1 MRLVSVILESY
12 VLMKRGGKYGWVVGL
27 PPSDIVY

>member
-1 MRLVSVILESY
+1 MHLAFMILDSY
-12 VLMKRGGKYGWVVGL
+12 VLMKRGGKYGWGVGL